1 MWVNFSQ
8 ILNLIS
14 LWKYLNNVKNILSNL
29 NINKKILIILNI
41 WFDVINVKS
50 ENKSSSKKKSE
61 VSIKNRAGFSEIE
74 TKVLVLETA
83 GYPFNFGLLEGPNL
97 EISDKVLFEQYAIDQ
112 WSGTSVRTGS
122 YLFDQKIIPDFAF
135 KIITAYPEDS
145 VIGENT
151 SIEIVIPDVEKND
164 SIKRIKS
171 NVFFD
176 DVVGQENAKKKS
188 KLIYKYLQ
196 DPEKFG
202 NWAPKNV
209 LFYGLPGTGKT
220 MLAKAL
226 SNELNINLFLV
237 KATSLIGDHVGDAAN
252 KIHDL
257 YETALKSAP
266 SLIFIDEIDAIAL
279 HRSFQSLR
287 GDVSEIVNSLLTEMD
302 GINPNDGVVTI
313 AATNNPSSIDFAIRS
328 RFEEEIEF
336 KLPNEDER
344 REIFE
349 LNLNTFPMDYD
360 LDIEKLVKL
369 SKRMSGRDI
378 KEKILKTALH
388 NAIINDKEKV
398 TMDDVYFAL
407 DINKYKKEEI
417 KGMFE

>member
-1 MWVNFSQ
+1 M
-8 ILNLIS
+8 
-14 LWKYLNNVKNILSNL
+14 
-29 NINKKILIILNI
+29 
-41 WFDVINVKS
+41 INVKS

-61 VSIKNRAGFSEIE
+61 VSIKNRTSFSEIE

-360 LDIEKLVKL
+360 LDIEKLVKI

>member
-1 MWVNFSQ
+1 M
-8 ILNLIS
+8 
-14 LWKYLNNVKNILSNL
+14 
-29 NINKKILIILNI
+29 
-41 WFDVINVKS
+41 INVKS

-61 VSIKNRAGFSEIE
+61 VSIKNRTSFSEIE

-388 NAIINDKEKV
+388 NAIINDNEKV

>member
-1 MWVNFSQ
+1 M
-8 ILNLIS
+8 
-14 LWKYLNNVKNILSNL
+14 
-29 NINKKILIILNI
+29 
-41 WFDVINVKS
+41 NVKS
-50 ENKSSSKKKSE
+50 ENKSSNIKKSE
-61 VSIKNRAGFSEIE
+61 VSIRNKTGFNEKE
-74 TKVLVLETA
+74 TQVLVLETA

-135 KIITAYPEDS
+135 KVITAYPEDS
-145 VIGENT
+145 VIGEST
-151 SIEIVIPDVEKND
+151 SIEIVIPNEEKHD
-164 SIKRIKS
+164 SIKRVKS

-226 SNELNINLFLV
+226 ANELHINLFLV

-266 SLIFIDEIDAIAL
+266 ALIFIDEIDAIAL

-336 KLPNEDER
+336 KLPDDDER
-344 REIFE
+344 REIFQ
-349 LNLNTFPMDYD
+349 LNLNTFPIGYD

-388 NAIINDKEKV
+388 NAIINDRETV
-398 TMDDVYFAL
+398 TMDDIHFAL
-407 DINKYKKEEI
+407 ELNKYKKEEVN
-417 KGMFE
+417 GMFE

>member
-1 MWVNFSQ
+1 MIF
-8 ILNLIS
+8 
-14 LWKYLNNVKNILSNL
+14 
-29 NINKKILIILNI
+29 
-41 WFDVINVKS
+41 VKS
-50 ENKSSSKKKSE
+50 ENKSSNVKKSE
-61 VSIKNRAGFSEIE
+61 VSIKNKTIFNENE

-112 WSGTSVRTGS
+112 WGGTLVRTGS

-151 SIEIVIPDVEKND
+151 TIEIVIPDVEKSD
-164 SIKRIKS
+164 SVKRVKS

-226 SNELNINLFLV
+226 SNELKINLFLV

-336 KLPNEDER
+336 KLPNDDER

-407 DINKYKKEEI
+407 ELNKYKKEEV

>member
-1 MWVNFSQ
+1 
-8 ILNLIS
+8 
-14 LWKYLNNVKNILSNL
+14 
-29 NINKKILIILNI
+29 
-41 WFDVINVKS
+41 
-50 ENKSSSKKKSE
+50 
-61 VSIKNRAGFSEIE
+61 
-74 TKVLVLETA
+74 
-83 GYPFNFGLLEGPNL
+83 LEGPNL

-112 WSGTSVRTGS
+112 WGGTLVRTGS

-151 SIEIVIPDVEKND
+151 TIEIVIPDVEKSD
-164 SIKRIKS
+164 SVKRVKS

-176 DVVGQENAKKKS
+176 DVIGQENAKKKS

-196 DPEKFG
+196 DPERFG
-202 NWAPKNV
+202 AWAPKNV

-226 SNELNINLFLV
+226 SNELKINLFLV

-336 KLPNEDER
+336 KLPNDDER

-349 LNLNTFPMDYD
+349 LNLNTFPMEYD

-388 NAIINDKEKV
+388 NAIINDKETV

-407 DINKYKKEEI
+407 DLNKYKKEDV

>member
-1 MWVNFSQ
+1 M
-8 ILNLIS
+8 
-14 LWKYLNNVKNILSNL
+14 
-29 NINKKILIILNI
+29 
-41 WFDVINVKS
+41 KS

-61 VSIKNRAGFSEIE
+61 VSIKNRASFSEIE

-336 KLPNEDER
+336 KLPNDDER

-349 LNLNTFPMDYD
+349 LNLNTFPMDHD

-398 TMDDVYFAL
+398 TMDDIYFAL

-417 KGMFE
+417 EGMFE

>member
-1 MWVNFSQ
+1 M
-8 ILNLIS
+8 
-14 LWKYLNNVKNILSNL
+14 
-29 NINKKILIILNI
+29 
-41 WFDVINVKS
+41 INVKS

-61 VSIKNRAGFSEIE
+61 VSIKNRSSFNEVE

-145 VIGENT
+145 VIGDNT

-188 KLIYKYLQ
+188 KLIYKYLK

-226 SNELNINLFLV
+226 SNELEINLFLV

-336 KLPNEDER
+336 KLPTEEER
-344 REIFE
+344 KKIFE
-349 LNLNTFPMDYD
+349 LNLNTFPMDYE

-407 DINKYKKEEI
+407 DVNKYKKEEI

>member
-1 MWVNFSQ
+1 M
-8 ILNLIS
+8 
-14 LWKYLNNVKNILSNL
+14 
-29 NINKKILIILNI
+29 
-41 WFDVINVKS
+41 NVKS
-50 ENKSSSKKKSE
+50 ENKSSNIKKSE
-61 VSIKNRAGFSEIE
+61 VSIRNKTGFNEKE
-74 TKVLVLETA
+74 TQVLVLETA

-135 KIITAYPEDS
+135 KVITAYPEDS
-145 VIGENT
+145 VIGEST
-151 SIEIVIPDVEKND
+151 SIEIVIPNEEKHD
-164 SIKRIKS
+164 SIKRVKS

-226 SNELNINLFLV
+226 ANELHINLFLV

-266 SLIFIDEIDAIAL
+266 ALIFIDEIDAIAL

-336 KLPNEDER
+336 KLPNDDER
-344 REIFE
+344 REIFQ
-349 LNLNTFPMDYD
+349 LNLNTFPIGYD

-388 NAIINDKEKV
+388 NAIINDRETV
-398 TMDDVYFAL
+398 TMDDIHFAL
-407 DINKYKKEEI
+407 ELNKYKKEEV